1 MSTKTGYSITGGGG
15 KGYINIGGWN
25 TTLTN
30 VSTAQAEVPGIKR
43 REGAN
48 VYFYGKQGTLSIEG
62 GGQFVTFGDMATDG
76 IGTLITPVTFTAG
89 AALAS
94 TDNAFIVRAM
104 TIQSMPGA
112 VYGWYFVEGI
122 TTITMGT
129 SASQALGGFA
139 CVSAASANV
148 WQSSTTTAQAVL
160 LTAVASGE
168 AGLAVVKLM

>member
-48 VYFYGKQGTLSIEG
+48 VYIYGKQGTLSIEG
-62 GGQFVTFGDMATDG
+62 GGQFVKFGDMATDG
-76 IGTLITPVTFTAG
+76 GGTLITPVVFTVGPVGTA
-89 AALAS
+89 
-94 TDNAFIVRAM
+94 NPFVVRAM
-104 TIQSMPGA
+104 TIQSMPAAG
-112 VYGWYFVEGI
+112 YGWYFVEGI

-129 SASQALGGFA
+129 SASQAVEGFA
-139 CVSAASANV
+139 CVNNASANCFASATIT
-148 WQSSTTTAQAVL
+148 QQATV
-160 LTAVASGE
+160 LTALASGE
-168 AGLAVVKLM
+168 AGLAIVKFM